1 MVAPAEVGLFVKK
14 RKKFLPYFF
23 CSKDKIEGQL
33 YFEACESTVVWQDQ
47 LSSIVRGN
55 RQHATTNFTM
65 SFLQILQ
72 KMDCVDCPIEEK
84 DQGRVW
90 EQLYLIL
97 I

>member
-1 MVAPAEVGLFVKK
+1 LKVSLLRLDDVLVGD
-14 RKKFLPYFF
+14 R
-23 CSKDKIEGQL
+23 QL
-33 YFEACESTVVWQDQ
+33 QS
-47 LSSIVRGN
+47 
-55 RQHATTNFTM
+55 NFTM

-72 KMDCVDCPIEEK
+72 EMGICVDCPIEEK